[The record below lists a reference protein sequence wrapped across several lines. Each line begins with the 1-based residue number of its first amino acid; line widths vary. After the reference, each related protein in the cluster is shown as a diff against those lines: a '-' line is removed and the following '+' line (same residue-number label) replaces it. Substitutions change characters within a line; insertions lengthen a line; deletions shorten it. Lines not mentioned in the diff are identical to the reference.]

1 MVIVLSINC
10 REGFRADVLRN
21 DRMEAIH
28 YTELIIACEAC
39 GSVHKYRVANQDD
52 ADKIF
57 QEFEC
62 ENGCGRNLYSF
73 ITLGTIEIK
82 PPKPKTKR
90 RKKKPTGKSSPKSKK
105 P

>member
-1 MVIVLSINC
+1 
-10 REGFRADVLRN
+10 
-21 DRMEAIH
+21 MEAIH

-39 GSVHKYRVANQDD
+39 GSVHKYRVADQND

-57 QEFEC
+57 REFEC

-73 ITLGTIEIK
+73 ITLGTIEVKI
-82 PPKPKTKR
+82 PKPKAK
-90 RKKKPTGKSSPKSKK
+90 RKKKKTPSKSSTKSKK